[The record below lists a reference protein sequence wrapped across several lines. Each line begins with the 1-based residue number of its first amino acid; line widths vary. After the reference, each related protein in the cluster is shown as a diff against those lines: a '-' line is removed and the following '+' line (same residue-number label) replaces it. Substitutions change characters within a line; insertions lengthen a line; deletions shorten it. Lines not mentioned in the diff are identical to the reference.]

1 MATGPRYRVPFRRK
15 REGKT
20 DYRKRAKLV
29 MSGKPRLVVRK
40 SLKYVVVQ
48 LIEYHPTGDVTVASA
63 SSKELKG
70 LGWKGGASNIQAFY
84 LTGLMCGLRVVV
96 DKKHKVAVFDSGHYS
111 LNKKSKIFAALK
123 GSLDAGMDIPHS
135 SDVLPDDETVK
146 DKDVEI
152 IIKKIRKSKSG
163 GKK

>member
-40 SLKYVVVQ
+40 SLKYAVVQ
-48 LIEYHPTGDVTVASA
+48 LIEYHLTGDVTVASA
-63 SSKELKG
+63 SSQELKG
-70 LGWKGGASNIQAFY
+70 LGWKGSASNIRAFY
-84 LTGLMCGLRVVV
+84 LTGLMCGLRAG
-96 DKKHKVAVFDSGHYS
+96 DKKYKVAVFDSGHYS

-123 GSLDAGMDIPHS
+123 GSLDAGMDVPYG